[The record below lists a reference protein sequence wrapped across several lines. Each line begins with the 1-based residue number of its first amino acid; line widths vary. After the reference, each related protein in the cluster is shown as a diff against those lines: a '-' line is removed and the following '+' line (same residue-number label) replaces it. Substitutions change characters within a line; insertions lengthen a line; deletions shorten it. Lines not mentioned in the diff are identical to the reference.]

1 MKTKQV
7 VFIHGMFVTN
17 KCWDGWVRH
26 FNRSG
31 YNCDAPAWPLKEL
44 PPEKLRAKHPDETGE
59 GKITLNDVLS
69 SYEKHVSGIARE
81 VVLVGHSMGGL
92 IVQLLL
98 SKGFGSAGVA
108 IDSAPPRG
116 VVTTRFSFVK
126 ANWPALNPFSS
137 PTIPVMLTKRQ
148 FQYAFAHHLNGSAL
162 EEAYKGVVPQS
173 KLVVRGPLTS
183 VAMIDY
189 TQKKAPLLL
198 IAGERDRIV
207 PAPLNE
213 SNYKKYSKNSS
224 RTDFIVFPHRTHYLI
239 NDESWQEIADHVL
252 GWLDKV

>member
-1 MKTKQV
+1 M
-7 VFIHGMFVTN
+7 
-17 KCWDGWVRH
+17 
-26 FNRSG
+26 
-31 YNCDAPAWPLKEL
+31 
-44 PPEKLRAKHPDETGE
+44 RAKHPDETGE

-108 IDSAPPRG
+108 IDSGASRG

-126 ANWPALNPFSS
+126 ANWPALNPFFFSDNS
-137 PTIPVMLTKRQ
+137 GDVDKRQ
-148 FQYAFAHHLNGSAL
+148 FQYASLIILNGSAL

-189 TQKKAPLLL
+189 TQKKSSLLL

-252 GWLDKV
+252 GWLEQSVKLMGSVFSLAHRTFNSIFLQIAERIATISKQ